1 MKRGADSRPVHCVLL
16 MSDLPELDDDAFRL
30 ATGEELVLPGDSP
43 DASVPAAAPS
53 ATGPAL
59 APVGPRP
66 VARPSLRDRRTA
78 GRLRARKVR
87 RLVRHVEPWSV
98 LKVALIFY
106 FCLWVI
112 LLIAGVML
120 WSLAVSSG
128 TVDNIETFIT
138 ELFALESFTFNAD
151 QIFRASAIGGL
162 VLVVA
167 GAGFTVLM
175 AVLFNLIS
183 DITGGVR
190 FTVVEEETARPRP
203 KRLRPRRGMRPTG
216 HAPVGAGPLPTGPP
230 PLPDPMPTDP
240 LAAEPASETN
250 VVGDDIPI
258 LATAESA
265 AHAAEPRLSDLV
277 ESNDQP
283 IGEVANGDDDR

>member
-1 MKRGADSRPVHCVLL
+1 
-16 MSDLPELDDDAFRL
+16 MSDLPDFDDAMFKL
-30 ATGEELVLPGDSP
+30 ATGEELVLPGDAP
-43 DASVPAAAPS
+43 PAAATPTS
-53 ATGPAL
+53 NVDASMQGVPAGL
-59 APVGPRP
+59 TPVGPRP
-66 VARPSLRDRRTA
+66 TDRPTWREKRTA
-78 GRLRARKVR
+78 GRLRARRVR

-98 LKVALIFY
+98 LKVALIFS

-112 LLIAGVML
+112 LLVAGVML

-128 TVDNIETFIT
+128 TVDNVETFVT

-183 DITGGVR
+183 DVTGGVR

-203 KRLRPRRGMRPTG
+203 KRLRPRRGMMDRVAGGGQSQPG
-216 HAPVGAGPLPTGPP
+216 MVSPAPLRGEPLPGEPQT
-230 PLPDPMPTDP
+230 
-240 LAAEPASETN
+240 EPAEMTLREGAS
-250 VVGDDIPI
+250 
-258 LATAESA
+258 AAESA
-265 AHAAEPRLSDLV
+265 TEPDETS
-277 ESNDQP
+277 EHIPTPTSP
-283 IGEVANGDDDR
+283 EVGADPEIADGDDEVVNNDDDR